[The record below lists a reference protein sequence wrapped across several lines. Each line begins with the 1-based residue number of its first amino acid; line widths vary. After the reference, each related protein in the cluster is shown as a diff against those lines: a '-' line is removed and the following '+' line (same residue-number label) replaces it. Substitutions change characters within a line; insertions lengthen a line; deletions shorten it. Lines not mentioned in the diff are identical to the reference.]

1 MDYSEINTMIK
12 RLVEQLQ
19 NITPQLELARGKEA
33 WVMQETQDSEIVE
46 EKIEEVFVAVY
57 KNIEMSMKIAVQL
70 QDICPHPL
78 VKETID
84 QLHNLNYSPLPMC
97 TRDLETKKASLWK
110 GYVEDYIDNT
120 KDTLVA
126 INRLSQE
133 LSEVSL
139 SLFISQRLRNIIGE
153 IGVLRGQFAAYEYSG
168 IDFPNPYD
176 IIKRKIARLLNDI
189 KSAQEICIQVSKN
202 AAATLI
208 KLYHSF
214 SDVKGLVNRNFSKGE
229 TPPQKLNSIQDDLS
243 QFFKIIEMKYQDLLE
258 ELAVEFELDHIK
270 FVKSV
275 EAEQSASPKPA
286 ATEQENKA
294 AGPPQSKYIF
304 RKQGPNKWLVKFEE
318 KTCILDNR
326 VGVRYIAQ
334 LLARKKKGISAMELY
349 QTVNLSPAKAP
360 KSPES
365 SEPVIDKEY
374 LQKCNEELEELRIDL
389 ERAKKDNDLAE
400 VSRVQQEIGQIE
412 GVLSSGVGL
421 RGRLRELSN
430 DKARVRSSVT
440 MAINRAIKPI
450 NNDFPKL
457 YQHLKNSIHTGE
469 TCSYKP
475 DRDIDWQL

>member
-78 VKETID
+78 IKETID

-97 TRDLETKKASLWK
+97 MKDLETKKASLWK

-139 SLFISQRLRNIIGE
+139 SLFISHRLRNIIGE

-229 TPPQKLNSIQDDLS
+229 TPIQKLKSIQDDLS
-243 QFFKIIEMKYQDLLE
+243 QAFKKIEMEYRDLLE
-258 ELAVEFELDHIK
+258 EFAVEFEVAHIK
-270 FVKSV
+270 FVKSA
-275 EAEQSASPKPA
+275 EAEQSASQKPA
-286 ATEQENKA
+286 GAGQENEDVLQLTKA
-294 AGPPQSKYIF
+294 ERLAYQSYEYAITQKPELADTKDDKTYDWLKENGPPDYELPSCETWKRQVRAG
-304 RKQGPNKWLVKFEE
+304 RKHHGTQKNTLRAG
-318 KTCILDNR
+318 R
-326 VGVRYIAQ
+326 SGHSIAQ
-334 LLARKKKGISAMELY
+334 SGQLQSLSEISSQY
-349 QTVNLSPAKAP
+349 T
-360 KSPES
+360 
-365 SEPVIDKEY
+365 
-374 LQKCNEELEELRIDL
+374 NEAD
-389 ERAKKDNDLAE
+389 
-400 VSRVQQEIGQIE
+400 
-412 GVLSSGVGL
+412 
-421 RGRLRELSN
+421 
-430 DKARVRSSVT
+430 
-440 MAINRAIKPI
+440 
-450 NNDFPKL
+450 
-457 YQHLKNSIHTGE
+457 
-469 TCSYKP
+469 
-475 DRDIDWQL
+475 